1 MHLPKFSSKF
11 VPVVEIDNVAHAVP
25 LAHALLA
32 GGVDVIE
39 ITLRTAAA
47 TTAIEAIARA
57 DLPISLAAGTV
68 LNAAQLSACG
78 DAGARFAISPGAS
91 PALLLA
97 GTKSQI
103 PLVPG
108 VATASEAMTAAEH
121 GYTLLKLFP
130 AQAAGGVPL
139 LKSLAGPLPDLR
151 FVPTGGIDAGNAAQF
166 LALPNVRAVGGSWLA
181 PRTLIASG
189 DWSGITALARAA
201 IASI

>member
-47 TTAIEAIARA
+47 ITAIEAIARA

-91 PALLLA
+91 PALLLS

-139 LKSLAGPLPDLR
+139 LKALAGPLPDLR
-151 FVPTGGIDAGNAAQF
+151 FVPTGGIDAANAAQF

-189 DWSGITALARAA
+189 DWSGITALGRAA